1 VYATDNYLR
10 DSDTYS
16 TPGGCPGDAS
26 GTATAAAANTLGAY
40 LIGIAVSGATAVP
53 QMNALADST
62 GSYADTDGD
71 GVADERLVFQ
81 WSGSSASFRDTV
93 VQAIDQ
99 TVGSVQFDTVE
110 LVIEGDTYGFVVDV
124 NPPVYPVGGA
134 VAGEIIDFDLTF
146 RGVVAATD
154 SDQLFQLT
162 LNVVGDGST
171 LLDTL
176 DIYVLVPGI

>member
-1 VYATDNYLR
+1 
-10 DSDTYS
+10 
-16 TPGGCPGDAS
+16 
-26 GTATAAAANTLGAY
+26 
-40 LIGIAVSGATAVP
+40 
-53 QMNALADST
+53 
-62 GSYADTDGD
+62 
-71 GVADERLVFQ
+71 VADERLVFQ

-124 NPPVYPVGGA
+124 NPPVYLVGGA